1 MNQTGIIRKI
11 DELGRI
17 VLPKELRKH
26 LNINSGDDF
35 QILLDGDKIILEKYS
50 YLKNYEVE
58 IINIINSFKEVTLYD
73 INLIINDLIVNKNN
87 TKINKE
93 LVNIIKERKI
103 YSSENT
109 SKILIEN
116 ELSVEGNFVLLPIV
130 VNSDLLGAILIVSK
144 DNVNNMLNVA
154 KIIFNIIKK
163 YYY

>member
-73 INLIINDLIVNKNN
+73 INLIIN
-87 TKINKE
+87 
-93 LVNIIKERKI
+93 
-103 YSSENT
+103 
-109 SKILIEN
+109 
-116 ELSVEGNFVLLPIV
+116 G
-130 VNSDLLGAILIVSK
+130 
-144 DNVNNMLNVA
+144 
-154 KIIFNIIKK
+154 FNGGKK
-163 YYY
+163 